1 MMPRS
6 LAGLPGAAL
15 ALFAA
20 LPSLW
25 LLSLPAH
32 ASPVCPTP
40 TERPVL
46 HLQTASQP
54 AQACDMQALERLPAR
69 EISTS
74 LPQALGMPGKSRWR
88 GVSLRQLV
96 EQFGGKGP
104 HQIELTAMND
114 YAVRIPWSDLVQ
126 YDPILA
132 YRRDQQP
139 IGIRDKGPLILIYPF
154 DRNPGLQKQD
164 YVNRTIWQVN
174 GISIR

>member
-6 LAGLPGAAL
+6 PAGLPGAAL
-15 ALFAA
+15 ALFVA

-25 LLSLPAH
+25 LPMPSH
-32 ASPVCPTP
+32 ANPVCPP
-40 TERPVL
+40 SGERTVL
-46 HLQTASQP
+46 HVHIATQP
-54 AQACDMQALERLPAR
+54 AQACDMQALERLSPR
-69 EISTS
+69 EIATT

-96 EQFGGKGP
+96 EQLGGNEQ
-104 HQIELTAMND
+104 HQIELTALND
-114 YAVRIPWSDLVQ
+114 YSVRIPWSDLVE

-154 DRNPGLQKQD
+154 DRHPRLQKQD

-174 GISIR
+174 VLSVR

>member
-15 ALFAA
+15 ALFVA
-20 LPSLW
+20 LS
-25 LLSLPAH
+25 SLPLPFH
-32 ASPVCPTP
+32 ASLVCAPSGQKT
-40 TERPVL
+40 VL
-46 HLQTASQP
+46 RLQFATQP
-54 AQACDMQALERLPAR
+54 AVACDMQALERLSPR
-69 EISTS
+69 EIVTT
-74 LPQALGMPGKSRWR
+74 LPPALGMPGKSRWR

-96 EQFGGKGP
+96 ALLGGNER

-114 YAVRIPWSDLVQ
+114 YSVRIPWSDLVE

-139 IGIRDKGPLILIYPF
+139 INIRDKGPLILIYPF
-154 DRNPGLQKQD
+154 DRHPRLQKQD

-174 GISIR
+174 ALSVR

>member
-6 LAGLPGAAL
+6 LAGLPGAAV
-15 ALFAA
+15 ALLVALSSLP
-20 LPSLW
+20 LPS
-25 LLSLPAH
+25 H
-32 ASPVCPTP
+32 ASPVCPP
-40 TERPVL
+40 SGERTVL
-46 HLQTASQP
+46 RLQFATQP
-54 AQACDMQALERLPAR
+54 ALACDMQALERLSAR
-69 EISTS
+69 EIVTT

-96 EQFGGKGP
+96 ESLGGNES

-114 YAVRIPWSDLVQ
+114 YSVRIPWSDLLE
-126 YDPILA
+126 YDPLVA

-154 DRNPGLQKQD
+154 DRHPRLQKQD

-174 GISIR
+174 VISIR

>member
-6 LAGLPGAAL
+6 PAGLPGAAL
-15 ALFAA
+15 ALFVA

-25 LLSLPAH
+25 LPLPSH
-32 ASPVCPTP
+32 ANPVCPASG
-40 TERPVL
+40 ERTVL
-46 HLQTASQP
+46 HVHITTQP
-54 AQACDMQALERLPAR
+54 AQACDMQALERLSPR
-69 EISTS
+69 EIATT

-96 EQFGGKGP
+96 EQLGGNEQ
-104 HQIELTAMND
+104 HQIELTALND
-114 YAVRIPWSDLVQ
+114 YSVRIPWSDLVE

-154 DRNPGLQKQD
+154 DRHPRLQKQD

-174 GISIR
+174 VLSVR